1 MYSLFLLLFKKSY
14 WQMLLSGS
22 TWRSAGHSLRRAH
35 KDRRALKHLGRLA
48 WLCLIPILCLAYLA
62 WLAGT
67 GAIYLLPFV
76 IPVIW
81 FIRRNHKRNDPAA
94 LSLLQKPAPIHR
106 ELTPEDRA
114 TLRTFFAKLALTYAV
129 FIDRAGSEAFLK
141 EKVLPEGVQV
151 VSRRI
156 HIDLLKT
163 HGLWDLIGPD
173 DRVAMMMPDGAW
185 DQRHIHIASTGFEA
199 LRLLRWILRIDFY
212 LPAIGQQLQFSY
224 KLANEL
230 VRAPEKLL
238 GPSASP
244 ELALQPMLET
254 GRDVAREYL
263 IRCYAEEVTRGY
275 SVPEKEDTANWAQ
288 NLAQSLSG
296 KQSADLVLDGKL
308 VSEADEPTL
317 RRATQLARMRMDYL
331 NWAIYIEN
339 NPTPPQLQVRCFPP
353 EPTES
358 DNESLIPVP

>member
-1 MYSLFLLLFKKSY
+1 MYSLFLLLFKKTY

-22 TWRSAGHSLRRAH
+22 TWRSAGHSFRRVH
-35 KDRRALKHLGRLA
+35 KDRRALKHLVRLA
-48 WLCLIPILCLAYLA
+48 WLCLIPVLCIAYLA

-67 GAIYLLPFV
+67 GAILILPV
-76 IPVIW
+76 LIPLIW
-81 FIRRNHKRNDPAA
+81 LVQRNRKRDEATN

-114 TLRTFFAKLALTYAV
+114 TLRTYFAKLALAYAV
-129 FIDRAGSEAFLK
+129 LIDRAGSEAFLK

-156 HIDLLKT
+156 HIDLLKA
-163 HGLWDLIGPD
+163 HGLWDLIGQA

-185 DQRHIHIASTGFEA
+185 DQRYINIASSGFEA

-238 GPSASP
+238 NPSE
-244 ELALQPMLET
+244 ELATQATLET
-254 GRDVAREYL
+254 GRDVAHEYL

-275 SVPEKEDTANWAQ
+275 IVPEKEGAAEWAQ
-288 NLAQSLSG
+288 NLASSLSG
-296 KQSADLVLDGKL
+296 KQSADLILDGKL

-317 RRATQLARMRMDYL
+317 RRATQLSRMRMDYL
-331 NWAIYIEN
+331 NWAIHIEDS
-339 NPTPPQLQVRCFPP
+339 PAPPQLQIQCFPA
-353 EPTES
+353 ELIES
-358 DNESLIPVP
+358 ES

>member
-22 TWRSAGHSLRRAH
+22 TWRSAGHSLRRVH
-35 KDRRALKHLGRLA
+35 KDRRALKHIGRLA
-48 WLCLIPILCLAYLA
+48 WLGCIPVLCIAYFA
-62 WLAGT
+62 WLIGT
-67 GAIYLLPFV
+67 GMIYIVPIVFLVFWL
-76 IPVIW
+76 IY
-81 FIRRNHKRNDPAA
+81 RKRNDPAA
-94 LSLLQKPAPIHR
+94 LSLLPKPAPIHR
-106 ELTPEDRA
+106 ELTPEDRS
-114 TLRTFFAKLALTYAV
+114 TLRAYFAKLALAYAV
-129 FIDRAGSEAFLK
+129 LIDRAGSEAFLK

-163 HGLWDLIGPD
+163 HGLWDLIGPE

-185 DQRHIHIASTGFEA
+185 DQRHIQIASSGFEA
-199 LRLLRWILRIDFY
+199 LRLLRWILRIDYY

-244 ELALQPMLET
+244 ELATQSQLET

-275 SVPEKEDTANWAQ
+275 TVPEKEDTANWAQ
-288 NLAQSLSG
+288 NLTQSLSG

-331 NWAIYIEN
+331 NWAIHVEN
-339 NPTPPQLQVRCFPP
+339 NPNPPQLQIRCFPP
-353 EPTES
+353 EPEES
-358 DNESLIPVP
+358 QS

>member
-14 WQMLLSGS
+14 WQMLFSPS

-48 WLCLIPILCLAYLA
+48 WLCLIPVLCIAYLA

-67 GAIYLLPFV
+67 GTIYVLPII
-76 IPVIW
+76 IPILWLVQ
-81 FIRRNHKRNDPAA
+81 RNRKRDESSN

-106 ELTPEDRA
+106 ELTSEDRS
-114 TLRTFFAKLALTYAV
+114 TLRTYFGKLALTYAIL
-129 FIDRAGSEAFLK
+129 IDRAGSEAFLK

-156 HIDLLKT
+156 HIDLLKA
-163 HGLWDLIGPD
+163 HGLWDLIGQP

-185 DQRHIHIASTGFEA
+185 DQRHINIASSGFEA
-199 LRLLRWILRIDFY
+199 LRLLRWILRIDYY

-238 GPSASP
+238 NPSE
-244 ELALQPMLET
+244 ELATQSTLET

-275 SVPEKEDTANWAQ
+275 TIPQKEGAAEWAQ
-288 NLAQSLSG
+288 NFASSLSG
-296 KQSADLVLDGKL
+296 KQSSDLVLDGKL

-317 RRATQLARMRMDYL
+317 RRATQLSRMRMDYL
-331 NWAIYIEN
+331 DWAIHIEN
-339 NPTPPQLQVRCFPP
+339 NPTPPQLQIQCFPP
-353 EPTES
+353 EPAEA
-358 DNESLIPVP
+358 

>member
-35 KDRRALKHLGRLA
+35 KDRRALKHIGRLA
-48 WLCLIPILCLAYLA
+48 WLCLIPFLCFAYLA

-67 GAIYLLPFV
+67 GAIYFLPLV
-76 IPVIW
+76 IAVIW
-81 FIRRNHKRNDPAA
+81 LIQRSRKRNDPAA

-106 ELTPEDRA
+106 ELTPEDRS
-114 TLRTFFAKLALTYAV
+114 TLRTYFAKLALAYAV
-129 FIDRAGSEAFLK
+129 LIDRAGSEAFLK

-185 DQRHIHIASTGFEA
+185 DQRHIQIASSGFEA
-199 LRLLRWILRIDFY
+199 LRLLRWILRIDYY

-244 ELALQPMLET
+244 ELATQSQLET

-275 SVPEKEDTANWAQ
+275 TVPEKEDTANWAQ
-288 NLAQSLSG
+288 NLTQSLSG

-331 NWAIYIEN
+331 NWAIHVEN
-339 NPTPPQLQVRCFPP
+339 NPNPPQLQIRCFPP
-353 EPTES
+353 EPEES
-358 DNESLIPVP
+358 QS

>member
-14 WQMLLSGS
+14 WQMLLSPS

-48 WLCLIPILCLAYLA
+48 WLCLIPVLCIAYLA
-62 WLAGT
+62 CLIGSGIIYILPVVFLVSWL
-67 GAIYLLPFV
+67 IY
-76 IPVIW
+76 
-81 FIRRNHKRNDPAA
+81 RNRKSDESTN
-94 LSLLQKPAPIHR
+94 LSLLEKPAPIQR
-106 ELTPEDRA
+106 DLTPEDRS
-114 TLRTFFAKLALTYAV
+114 TLRAYFGKLALTYAIL
-129 FIDRAGSEAFLK
+129 IDRAGSEAFLK

-156 HIDLLKT
+156 HIDLLKS

-185 DQRHIHIASTGFEA
+185 NQRHINIASSGFEA
-199 LRLLRWILRIDFY
+199 LRLLRWILRIDYY

-238 GPSASP
+238 NPSE
-244 ELALQPMLET
+244 ELATQSMLET

-275 SVPEKEDTANWAQ
+275 TIPEKEGAAEWAQ
-288 NLAQSLSG
+288 NLVSSLSG
-296 KQSADLVLDGKL
+296 KQSSDLVLDGKL

-317 RRATQLARMRMDYL
+317 RRATHLSRMRMDYL
-331 NWAIYIEN
+331 NWAIQIEN
-339 NPTPPQLQVRCFPP
+339 DPAPPQLEIRCFPA
-353 EPTES
+353 EQQES
-358 DNESLIPVP
+358 QA

>member
-14 WQMLLSGS
+14 WQMLFSPS

-48 WLCLIPILCLAYLA
+48 YLCLIPVLCIAYLA
-62 WLAGT
+62 CLVGSGIIYILPVVFLVSWL
-67 GAIYLLPFV
+67 IH
-76 IPVIW
+76 
-81 FIRRNHKRNDPAA
+81 RNRKRDESSN

-106 ELTPEDRA
+106 ELTSEDRS
-114 TLRTFFAKLALTYAV
+114 TLRTYFGKLALTYAIL
-129 FIDRAGSEAFLK
+129 IDRAGSEAFLK

-156 HIDLLKT
+156 HIDLLKA
-163 HGLWDLIGPD
+163 HGLWDLIGQP

-185 DQRHIHIASTGFEA
+185 DQRHINIASSGFEA
-199 LRLLRWILRIDFY
+199 LRLLRWILRIDYY

-238 GPSASP
+238 NPSE
-244 ELALQPMLET
+244 ELATQSTLET

-275 SVPEKEDTANWAQ
+275 TIPEKEGAAEWAQ
-288 NLAQSLSG
+288 NLASSLSG
-296 KQSADLVLDGKL
+296 KQSSDLVLDGKL

-317 RRATQLARMRMDYL
+317 RRATQLSRMRMDYL
-331 NWAIYIEN
+331 DWAIHIEN
-339 NPTPPQLQVRCFPP
+339 NPTPPQLQIQCFPP
-353 EPTES
+353 EPAEA
-358 DNESLIPVP
+358 